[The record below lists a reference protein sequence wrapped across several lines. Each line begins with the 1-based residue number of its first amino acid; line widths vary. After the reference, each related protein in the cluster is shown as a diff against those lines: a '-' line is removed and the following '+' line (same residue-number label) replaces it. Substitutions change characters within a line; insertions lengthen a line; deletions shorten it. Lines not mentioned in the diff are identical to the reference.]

1 MEMKKKKKEKR
12 KKEKKE
18 KRKKKSLIIVINV
31 CFDVDLFPEQ
41 VNAFQERGLRT
52 GSSLGLSL

>member
-1 MEMKKKKKEKR
+1 MEMEKKKRE
-12 KKEKKE
+12 
-18 KRKKKSLIIVINV
+18 KKKSLIIVINV